1 MHGEFWQDGL
11 VSILIKKCTKMLI
24 ETKNPQGIYSKF
36 SPDGK
41 KIAFLPSILVLFSSS
56 GVL

>member
-1 MHGEFWQDGL
+1 M
-11 VSILIKKCTKMLI
+11 SILIKKCTKMLI
-24 ETKNPQGIYSKF
+24 DTKNPQGIYSKF